1 MQCRGSWVR
10 QIPHHNYYY
19 NRSIG
24 GRLLRRPV
32 YGTMGER
39 YRQVC
44 IKFRLKRGNEVS
56 MII

>member
-1 MQCRGSWVR
+1 MRLRFFLLFQSITDFPEYYHSHLKLHPR
-10 QIPHHNYYY
+10 HNYYY

-39 YRQVC
+39 
-44 IKFRLKRGNEVS
+44 
-56 MII
+56 